1 MDKYKVVK
9 QQVKMKKKEI
19 TPIKRKFRSVGKV
32 LLTIFL
38 IGVITGCLVFGG
50 MVFYV
55 INFVKPD
62 NIDLNRE
69 KLDYTSI
76 VYGQNS
82 SGQTVEV
89 DRLSSQANRIWVDI
103 DQVPKQLKDAV
114 VSIEDQ
120 RFYEHEGVDWKRTI
134 GAFGNMFLHYYGS
147 MQGGSTITQQLVK
160 NVTGKTEVSPY
171 RKVQEIVT
179 SLNLEKK
186 YTKSQILESYLNT
199 IPLGEAYGVQAA
211 ANTYFGKDVSKLD
224 LAQCALLAGLTKAP
238 SYYNPFL
245 HADRAKIRQVAVL
258 DKMLE
263 LGKITKA
270 QYQKAKAEKLTYNKT
285 QATAQKK
292 AVQSYFVDQVI
303 TDVINDLVSQK
314 GYTKAYAKNLIYNK
328 GLRIYSTMDTR
339 IQSIMEDVYENE
351 SYWVKLYGSVQPQSA
366 MVIVDYNGQIKGI
379 VGGRGQKTADM
390 TLNRATASKRQP
402 GSTIK
407 PLAVYGPAI
416 MYDKITWST
425 IEKKMNIKRLSQ
437 TTAELASSGRKTT
450 RALLRTP
457 QCRWL
462 QRLRARSTQSRWV
475 S

>member
-134 GAFGNMFLHYYGS
+134 GA
-147 MQGGSTITQQLVK
+147 
-160 NVTGKTEVSPY
+160 
-171 RKVQEIVT
+171 
-179 SLNLEKK
+179 
-186 YTKSQILESYLNT
+186 
-199 IPLGEAYGVQAA
+199 
-211 ANTYFGKDVSKLD
+211 
-224 LAQCALLAGLTKAP
+224 
-238 SYYNPFL
+238 
-245 HADRAKIRQVAVL
+245 
-258 DKMLE
+258 
-263 LGKITKA
+263 
-270 QYQKAKAEKLTYNKT
+270 
-285 QATAQKK
+285 
-292 AVQSYFVDQVI
+292 
-303 TDVINDLVSQK
+303 
-314 GYTKAYAKNLIYNK
+314 
-328 GLRIYSTMDTR
+328 
-339 IQSIMEDVYENE
+339 
-351 SYWVKLYGSVQPQSA
+351 
-366 MVIVDYNGQIKGI
+366 
-379 VGGRGQKTADM
+379 
-390 TLNRATASKRQP
+390 
-402 GSTIK
+402 
-407 PLAVYGPAI
+407 
-416 MYDKITWST
+416 
-425 IEKKMNIKRLSQ
+425 
-437 TTAELASSGRKTT
+437 
-450 RALLRTP
+450 
-457 QCRWL
+457 
-462 QRLRARSTQSRWV
+462 
-475 S
+475 